1 MVAAFG
7 VERGAAATVFA
18 ARLVRFT
25 TVRWVVV
32 LQTSIKILFD
42 FGLSAKVL
50 PSLTAL
56 DAFYLEYGLRQ
67 AEFDAVN
74 IALKD
79 HKFTLPAPAPAT
91 EDEFGDVTYQK
102 VRRWPREKFDR

>member
-1 MVAAFG
+1 
-7 VERGAAATVFA
+7 
-18 ARLVRFT
+18 
-25 TVRWVVV
+25 
-32 LQTSIKILFD
+32 
-42 FGLSAKVL
+42 VL

-79 HKFTLPAPAPAT
+79 HKFTLPAPAPAPAPALAAT